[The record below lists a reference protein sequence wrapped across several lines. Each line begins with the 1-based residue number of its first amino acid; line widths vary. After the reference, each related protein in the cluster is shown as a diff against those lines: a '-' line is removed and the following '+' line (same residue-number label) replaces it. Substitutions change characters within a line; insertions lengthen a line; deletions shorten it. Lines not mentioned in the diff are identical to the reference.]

1 MTFKKQPDSNASEL
15 HEDAN
20 DWFRKFLEQLELF
33 MVETGRRLGS
43 NSKSTDYQL
52 AAMSAV
58 KLTLLDA
65 GMDDEGLRNLFGRVA
80 IAGDDARQSLQW
92 NPELNKRRFELIDG
106 DIQGILTA
114 AEQIDDP
121 LTTILSSSITVLAD
135 GRISSDRF
143 ETQRLIRQLDLNSP
157 KLVKWRIMWMRI
169 ADLASERDSF
179 LYRQLTGFP
188 DELPNLRRLR
198 PPDNSKPEGIEISW
212 YAKQQRGQ
220 LPDAY

>member
-1 MTFKKQPDSNASEL
+1 
-15 HEDAN
+15 
-20 DWFRKFLEQLELF
+20 
-33 MVETGRRLGS
+33 
-43 NSKSTDYQL
+43 
-52 AAMSAV
+52 MSAV

-157 KLVKWRIMWMRI
+157 KLVKWRIMWMRS